1 MNPEPDP
8 IHDDLA
14 ARVHEA
20 VQNEIL
26 LLAKEI
32 GMEPYGAIFR
42 NVVNAVTASVEK
54 ALLKGDDSLIGVQ
67 RLIDS
72 VRGANNPNG
81 PKRKRRGV

>member
-8 IHDDLA
+8 IHEDLA

-32 GMEPYGAIFR
+32 GMEPYGALFR
-42 NVVNAVTASVEK
+42 NVVNAVTSTVEK

-72 VRGANNPNG
+72 VKAANDKG
-81 PKRKRRGV
+81 LKRRRGV